1 MMRRY
6 EAGIG
11 WGEMKDILVGTIERH
26 LAGPRTLYR
35 EYLEHPQRIEAV
47 LEQGEERVRRI
58 AHARMQGIRRAV
70 GLRRPASAMPGTMQ
84 PASVRHGCAG

>member
-35 EYLEHPQRIEAV
+35 DYLEHPQRIEAV

-70 GLRRPASAMPGTMQ
+70 GLLHPVCAAPAAIG
-84 PASVRHGCAG
+84 R